1 MPLDYMYGFT
11 LKLKIK
17 IKVHLIVWFLT
28 NMLSSLPFLH
38 FLFGCVVCLS
48 AQQAHLSQKKKRT
61 KAEVAL
67 GLGWSLV
74 SDLGPQGCPQT
85 GLTHFT
91 CIPNSNR
98 KAVCKE

>member
-48 AQQAHLSQKKKRT
+48 AQQAHLSQKKKKDQGRSCFGPRVEPGLRPWASGVPSNWPNPLYMHT
-61 KAEVAL
+61 K
-67 GLGWSLV
+67 
-74 SDLGPQGCPQT
+74 
-85 GLTHFT
+85 
-91 CIPNSNR
+91 
-98 KAVCKE
+98 